1 MEKRMGTGNEG
12 SWEPAGLVVA
22 VVCSSS
28 SCEDYKEGKRGL
40 TLKGR
45 RGEEEQT
52 ITFSS
57 DCPALPANQRRFHH
71 YYYARR
77 FRPGQPSRVQRAGP
91 QQLMGLSQAL
101 G

>member
-1 MEKRMGTGNEG
+1 MGTGNEG

-45 RGEEEQT
+45 RGEEEGGPWG
-52 ITFSS
+52 
-57 DCPALPANQRRFHH
+57 DGGGGRGGLRVEL
-71 YYYARR
+71 
-77 FRPGQPSRVQRAGP
+77 SRHR
-91 QQLMGLSQAL
+91 
-101 G
+101 